1 MATVKKYLDYAGLG
15 SYDTQLKAWANG
27 ASQLGFKKVLKSADG
42 NVVYFFADPNA
53 TLSDVTVD
61 TPSIN
66 LGSSDVVAQIASL
79 ASVLGAT
86 WDSSNEEYTIGLDN
100 GFDASITDAV
110 AAINDLKGAVDLLN
124 EDNTTAGSVA
134 KAIKDAVEAL
144 DATEFALAS
153 KDASTN
159 VVTIKGI
166 KEVDGV
172 IAVGTDSTNDITL
185 AAVAATGEAGDVSNT
200 AIAGVTKTVEG
211 TDVATTNVQD
221 TLEALKGLIDNA
233 GSAGAITIDEVSTG
247 LSTGILK
254 AYQVYQGGTQT
265 AGVTTGGTL
274 IGTVNIPKDFL
285 VKSAEVKTVTAAD
298 KAAGGIFEN
307 DTDFAEG
314 DKYID
319 FIINSK
325 DANETAEHIYLNVN
339 VLVDAYTAA
348 SNASEVQLAISNTNE
363 ISATVV
369 KVAGTKVIYKAA
381 YTDNTDPENPINVPE
396 ETVVDALNNIG
407 SIPLTG
413 TNSIASLFA

>member
-27 ASQLGFKKVLKSADG
+27 VNQLGFKKIIKDG
-42 NVVYFFADPNA
+42 DTVYFFTNPEA
-53 TLSDVTVD
+53 TASDIVPGT
-61 TPSIN
+61 TPSIG
-66 LGSSDVVAQIASL
+66 LGSAAVSDQIDAL

-86 WDSSNEEYTIGLDN
+86 WDSTNEEYTISLDA
-100 GFDASITDAV
+100 GFDSSITDAV

-124 EDNTTAGSVA
+124 GSNTTAGSVA

-144 DATEFALAS
+144 DVTEFALAS

-166 KEVDGV
+166 KEVDGA
-172 IAVGTDSTNDITL
+172 IAVGTDSTNDVTL
-185 AAVAATGEAGDVSNT
+185 AAVAATGEASDVSNT
-200 AIAGVTKTVEG
+200 AIAGVTKNVDG

-221 TLEALKGLIDNA
+221 TLVALKGLIDNA
-233 GSAGAITIDEVSTG
+233 GSAGAVTIDEVSTG
-247 LSTGILK
+247 LGAGILK

-265 AGVTTGGTL
+265 SGVTTGGTL

-298 KAAGGIFEN
+298 KATGGIFED

-325 DANETAEHIYLNVN
+325 DADETAEHVYLNVN
-339 VLVDAYTAA
+339 VLVDAYTAEA
-348 SNASEVQLAISNTNE
+348 NASEVQLAISNANE

-381 YTDNTDPENPINVPE
+381 YTDSTDPENPVSVPE

-413 TNSIASLFA
+413 TDSIASLFA